1 MLPALVLSWPLKI
14 PRHFPSFPSIGAG
27 NRSDN
32 ICCRQE
38 MYLPTLYECAS
49 IFLFAQE
56 GDGAAEAVNPAEEA
70 AKPTGLFSGMGGLM
84 LPIMLVLMVYLFLM
98 IFPNRK
104 EKQRM
109 KAMMDNLKKND
120 RVLTNAGIKGTIVNI
135 QKDSPWVTIRIDE
148 STNAKMQILRSTI
161 GRVLT
166 GEDKEDVEQPEKK

>member
-1 MLPALVLSWPLKI
+1 
-14 PRHFPSFPSIGAG
+14 
-27 NRSDN
+27 
-32 ICCRQE
+32 
-38 MYLPTLYECAS
+38 MYLPTIYECAS

-56 GDGAAEAVNPAEEA
+56 GDGPAEAVKQVQEAE
-70 AKPTGLFSGMGGLM
+70 KPTGLFSGMGGLM

-98 IFPNRK
+98 ILPNRK

-109 KAMMDNLKKND
+109 KQLMENLKKND

-166 GEDKEDVEQPEKK
+166 GDDKEELEPSDKK